1 MHLPQHVNAAIL
13 IIQMQ
18 MWYCFEEFQD
28 KAIKFTTRK
37 NRTYDLLQNNV
48 KLLLYI
54 QVLLRIISTFKVFF
68 KEINK
73 IYNLF
78 QNQKS
83 IKKKKSLNK
92 FHFFWVGPTSR
103 QNLTLSLFTQNNYNV
118 QKGGSYHIIPFE

>member
-1 MHLPQHVNAAIL
+1 
-13 IIQMQ
+13 

-78 QNQKS
+78 QNKKS
-83 IKKKKSLNK
+83 INC
-92 FHFFWVGPTSR
+92 
-103 QNLTLSLFTQNNYNV
+103 
-118 QKGGSYHIIPFE
+118 